1 MDMAEYQQ
9 VPTNSPEDI
18 DLKDRLF
25 LKNRATA
32 RAKDR
37 RGSAA
42 MSMNVRFKDQDNDD
56 VISNTKFFLME
67 DNNNYNLAEEIEME
81 QLGAEDISSFNDPSK
96 PPQKGCNCNYIRWC
110 TLRFVIQSLLFRL
123 FSFMLVIVDSFLI
136 VADIIIDCPP
146 TLTSRIIEFIEL
158 GISSIF
164 FLEVGIRIFA
174 LSPKVF
180 FSWKHWFNISDFV
193 IVLATC
199 SISLVYTIVIEDSI
213 ANGAFPNGTCDPEE
227 DIEFLNFTKVLV
239 LMRIFRF
246 IRLIRLIRL
255 YTEQYHIK
263 RAIRQKV
270 SQNKR
275 RYQHGGVDLDLTYV
289 TSRIIAM
296 SFPSSGIMSWY
307 RNPIREVSAFLNK
320 HHGSNYRVYNLCNE
334 RTYNDSWFHNRV
346 YRWPIDDHNVP
357 TVNEM
362 VDFVDEVVDWLCE
375 DEDNIIAVHC
385 KGGKGRTG
393 TMICILL
400 IEFEIFHN
408 ALTSLEFFGQRRTD
422 RNVSKQF
429 QGVETASQIR
439 YVTYF
444 EKLRNLRHIYPEKI
458 WMKIERMK
466 ISGIRSIGEGD
477 GSDLSFQIAMGRT
490 SCLYL
495 SNDDPTKS
503 WLYDK
508 ATDCLTIIT
517 PKCPKFANDVRI
529 KFFCSSNTVPKIY
542 EHCAF
547 FFWFHTFFIDLD
559 GGQESMD
566 KKKVSYVPLK
576 SEQRRLVLK
585 REEIDNSH
593 KERTWKIYREN
604 FEIDIIF
611 RVIS

>member
-1 MDMAEYQQ
+1 MMAEYQQ
-9 VPTNSPEDI
+9 VPTNSVEDN
-18 DLKDRLF
+18 DPKGRMF
-25 LKNRATA
+25 QKNKALA

-37 RGSAA
+37 RGSTA
-42 MSMNVRFKDQDNDD
+42 MSMNVRFKDQDNED

-67 DNNNYNLAEEIEME
+67 DNNNYNLAEEIELE
-81 QLGAEDISSFNDPSK
+81 ELEAEDISSFNDPSK
-96 PPQKGCNCNYIRWC
+96 PPHKGCNCNYIRWC

-123 FSFMLVIVDSFLI
+123 FSFVLVIVDSFLI
-136 VADIIIDCPP
+136 VTDIIIDCPP

-199 SISLVYTIVIEDSI
+199 SISLVYTIVIENSI
-213 ANGAFPNGTCDPEE
+213 ANGAFPNGSCDPEE

-246 IRLIRLIRL
+246 LRLIRLIRL
-255 YTEQYHIK
+255 YTEQ
-263 RAIRQKV
+263 
-270 SQNKR
+270 
-275 RYQHGGVDLDLTYV
+275 
-289 TSRIIAM
+289 IIAM

-400 IEFEIFHN
+400 IEFEIFKD
-408 ALTSLEFFGQRRTD
+408 AMTSLEFFGQRRTD

-444 EKLRNLRHIYPEKI
+444 EKLRNLRQIYPEKI
-458 WMKIERMK
+458 WMKMERMK
-466 ISGIRSIGEGD
+466 ISGIRRVGAGD

-503 WLYDK
+503 WLYDR

-529 KFFCSSNTVPKIY
+529 KFFCSSSTVPKIY

-559 GGQESMD
+559 GGQESLD
-566 KKKVSYVPLK
+566 YKKVSYVPMK

-593 KERTWKIYREN
+593 KETTWKIYREN

-611 RVIS
+611 KVIS